1 MKGKHL
7 WAVLL
12 AVVVLSGLLLGSGV
26 LAVEESSPAE
36 LEAAQTVPVLEESVP
51 TEETA
56 SSEAAAA
63 ETTSPEA
70 EAWLEKDVALLEE
83 SSDLEQMPL
92 LVNLWNPLPE
102 DYTVELEKLD
112 NGLQIAAE
120 ARTALEQMLSDCEA
134 AGLDVTVCSAY
145 RTESTQNRLYQNKIA
160 RLRAAGYS
168 REEALA
174 EAGRWVAP
182 PGTSEHQTGLA
193 VDIMATDYPVL
204 DEKQAQTA
212 EQQWLMEHCWEYGF
226 ILRYPTDKSSV
237 TGIGYEPWHYRY
249 VGQEVA
255 ADIYARGICL
265 EEYIAVP
272 EVEGASDLLQAAV
285 DAALAP
291 DGGWQLPTENS
302 DTESEINT

>member
-1 MKGKHL
+1 MKRKHL

-12 AVVVLSGLLLGSGV
+12 AAAVLSGLLLGSGV

-36 LEAAQTVPVLEESVP
+36 LEAAQEVPVQ
-51 TEETA
+51 TDETA
-56 SSEAAAA
+56 VQQPAPA
-63 ETTSPEA
+63 EEPS
-70 EAWLEKDVALLEE
+70 LEKDVVTLEE
-83 SSDLEQMPL
+83 TADLDAMPL

-102 DYTVELEKLD
+102 QYTVKLEKLD

-120 ARTALEQMLSDCEA
+120 ARPALEKMLSDCEA
-134 AGLDVTVCSAY
+134 AGMDVTVCSAY

-204 DEKQAQTA
+204 DEKQAQTE

-249 VGQEVA
+249 VGQETA
-255 ADIYARGICL
+255 ASIYERGLCL

-272 EVEGASDLLQAAV
+272 EVEGASEKLQAAV

-291 DGGWQLPTENS
+291 GGGWQLPVANS
-302 DTESEINT
+302 DTDSKAE

>member
-1 MKGKHL
+1 MKRKHL

-12 AVVVLSGLLLGSGV
+12 AAAVLSGLLLGSGV

-36 LEAAQTVPVLEESVP
+36 LEAAQEVPVQ
-51 TEETA
+51 TDETA
-56 SSEAAAA
+56 VQQPAPA
-63 ETTSPEA
+63 EEPS
-70 EAWLEKDVALLEE
+70 LEKDVVTLEE
-83 SSDLEQMPL
+83 TADLDTMPL

-102 DYTVELEKLD
+102 QYTVKLEKLD

-120 ARTALEQMLSDCEA
+120 ARPALEKMLSDCEA
-134 AGLDVTVCSAY
+134 AGMDVAVCSAY

-193 VDIMATDYPVL
+193 VDLMATDYPVL
-204 DEKQAQTA
+204 DEKQAQTE

-249 VGQEVA
+249 VGQETA
-255 ADIYARGICL
+255 ASIYERGLCL

-272 EVEGASDLLQAAV
+272 EVEGASEKLQAAV

-291 DGGWQLPTENS
+291 GGGWQLPVANS
-302 DTESEINT
+302 DTDSKAE

>member
-1 MKGKHL
+1 MKRKHL

-12 AVVVLSGLLLGSGV
+12 AAAVLSGLLLGSGV

-36 LEAAQTVPVLEESVP
+36 LEAAQEVPVQ
-51 TEETA
+51 TDETA
-56 SSEAAAA
+56 VQQPAPA
-63 ETTSPEA
+63 EEPS
-70 EAWLEKDVALLEE
+70 LEKDVVTLEE
-83 SSDLEQMPL
+83 AADLDAMPL

-102 DYTVELEKLD
+102 QYTVKLEKLD

-120 ARTALEQMLSDCEA
+120 ARPALEKMLSDCEA
-134 AGLDVTVCSAY
+134 AGMDVTVCSAY

-204 DEKQAQTA
+204 DEKQAQTE

-249 VGQEVA
+249 VGQETA
-255 ADIYARGICL
+255 ASIYERGLCL

-272 EVEGASDLLQAAV
+272 EVEGASEKLQAAV

-291 DGGWQLPTENS
+291 GGGWQLPTENA
-302 DTESEINT
+302 DTDSKTE

>member
-1 MKGKHL
+1 MKRKHL

-12 AVVVLSGLLLGSGV
+12 AAAVLSGLLLGSGV

-36 LEAAQTVPVLEESVP
+36 LEAAQEVPVQTDEVP
-51 TEETA
+51 VQQPA
-56 SSEAAAA
+56 PA
-63 ETTSPEA
+63 EDPS
-70 EAWLEKDVALLEE
+70 LEKDVVTLEE
-83 SSDLEQMPL
+83 TADLDAMPL

-102 DYTVELEKLD
+102 QYTVKLEKLD

-120 ARTALEQMLSDCEA
+120 ARQALEKMLGDCEA

-160 RLRAAGYS
+160 RLRAVGYS

-174 EAGRWVAP
+174 EAGRRGAP

-204 DEKQAQTA
+204 DEKQAKTE

-249 VGQEVA
+249 VGQETA
-255 ADIYARGICL
+255 ASIYERGLCL

-272 EVEGASDLLQAAV
+272 EVEGASEKLQAAV

-291 DGGWQLPTENS
+291 GGGWQFPTEDA
-302 DTESEINT
+302 DTDSKAE

>member
-1 MKGKHL
+1 MKRKHL

-12 AVVVLSGLLLGSGV
+12 AAAVLSGLLLGSGV

-36 LEAAQTVPVLEESVP
+36 LEAAQEVPVQ
-51 TEETA
+51 TDETA
-56 SSEAAAA
+56 VQQPAPA
-63 ETTSPEA
+63 EEPS
-70 EAWLEKDVALLEE
+70 LEKDVVTLEE
-83 SSDLEQMPL
+83 TADLGAMPL

-102 DYTVELEKLD
+102 QYTVKLEKLD

-120 ARTALEQMLSDCEA
+120 VRPALEKMLSDCEA
-134 AGLDVTVCSAY
+134 AGMDVTVCSAY

-160 RLRAAGYS
+160 RLRATGYS

-204 DEKQAQTA
+204 DEKQAQTE

-249 VGQEVA
+249 VGQETA
-255 ADIYARGICL
+255 ASIYERGLCL

-272 EVEGASDLLQAAV
+272 EVEGASEKLQAAV

-291 DGGWQLPTENS
+291 GGGWQLPTGNADTNS
-302 DTESEINT
+302 KAE

>member
-1 MKGKHL
+1 MKRKHL

-12 AVVVLSGLLLGSGV
+12 AAAVLSGLLLGSGV

-36 LEAAQTVPVLEESVP
+36 LEAAQEVPVQ
-51 TEETA
+51 TDETA
-56 SSEAAAA
+56 VQQPAPA
-63 ETTSPEA
+63 EEPS
-70 EAWLEKDVALLEE
+70 LEKDVVTLEE
-83 SSDLEQMPL
+83 TADLDAMPL

-102 DYTVELEKLD
+102 QYTVKLEKLD

-120 ARTALEQMLSDCEA
+120 ARPALEKMLSDCEA
-134 AGLDVTVCSAY
+134 AGMDVTVCSAY

-204 DEKQAQTA
+204 DEKQAQTE

-249 VGQEVA
+249 VGQETA
-255 ADIYARGICL
+255 ASIYERGLCL

-272 EVEGASDLLQAAV
+272 EVEGASEKLQATV

-291 DGGWQLPTENS
+291 GGGWQLPVANS
-302 DTESEINT
+302 DTDSKAE

>member
-1 MKGKHL
+1 MKRKHL
-7 WAVLL
+7 WTILL
-12 AVVVLSGLLLGSGV
+12 AAAVLSGLLLGSGV

-36 LEAAQTVPVLEESVP
+36 LEVAQEVPVQTGETPAQEPVPAEEPS
-51 TEETA
+51 
-56 SSEAAAA
+56 
-63 ETTSPEA
+63 
-70 EAWLEKDVALLEE
+70 LEKDVVTLEE
-83 SSDLEQMPL
+83 AADLDTMPL

-102 DYTVELEKLD
+102 QYTVKLEKLD

-120 ARTALEQMLSDCEA
+120 ARQALEKMLSDCEA

-160 RLRAAGYS
+160 RLRAAGYN

-204 DEKQAQTA
+204 DEKQAQTE

-249 VGQEVA
+249 VGQETA
-255 ADIYARGICL
+255 ASIYERGLCL

-272 EVEGASDLLQAAV
+272 EVEGASEKLQAAV

-291 DGGWQLPTENS
+291 GGGWQLPTVDS
-302 DTESEINT
+302 DTDSKSE

>member
-1 MKGKHL
+1 MKRKHL

-12 AVVVLSGLLLGSGV
+12 AAAVLSGLLLGSGV

-36 LEAAQTVPVLEESVP
+36 LEAAQEVPVQ
-51 TEETA
+51 TNETA
-56 SSEAAAA
+56 VQQPAPA
-63 ETTSPEA
+63 EEPS
-70 EAWLEKDVALLEE
+70 LEKDVVTLEE
-83 SSDLEQMPL
+83 TADLDAMPL

-102 DYTVELEKLD
+102 QYTVKLEKLD

-120 ARTALEQMLSDCEA
+120 ARPALEKMLSDCEA
-134 AGLDVTVCSAY
+134 AGMDVTVCSAY

-204 DEKQAQTA
+204 DEKQAQTE

-249 VGQEVA
+249 VGQETA
-255 ADIYARGICL
+255 ASIYERGLCL

-272 EVEGASDLLQAAV
+272 EVEGASEKLQAAV

-291 DGGWQLPTENS
+291 GGGWQLPTGNADTNS
-302 DTESEINT
+302 KAE

>member
-12 AVVVLSGLLLGSGV
+12 AAVVLSGLLLGSGV

-120 ARTALEQMLSDCEA
+120 ARPALEQMLSDCEA

-255 ADIYARGICL
+255 ADIYARSICL

-291 DGGWQLPTENS
+291 DGGWQLPAENS

>member
-1 MKGKHL
+1 MKRKHL

-12 AVVVLSGLLLGSGV
+12 AAAVLSGLLLGSGV

-36 LEAAQTVPVLEESVP
+36 LEAAQEVPVQ
-51 TEETA
+51 TDETA
-56 SSEAAAA
+56 VQQPAPA
-63 ETTSPEA
+63 EEPS
-70 EAWLEKDVALLEE
+70 LEKDVVTLEE
-83 SSDLEQMPL
+83 TADLGAMPL
-92 LVNLWNPLPE
+92 LVNLWNSLPE
-102 DYTVELEKLD
+102 QYTVKLEKLD

-120 ARTALEQMLSDCEA
+120 ARPALEKMLSDCEA
-134 AGLDVTVCSAY
+134 AGMDVTVCSAY

-160 RLRAAGYS
+160 RLRATGYS

-204 DEKQAQTA
+204 DEKQAQTE

-249 VGQEVA
+249 VGQETA
-255 ADIYARGICL
+255 ASIYERGLCL

-272 EVEGASDLLQAAV
+272 EVEGASEKLQAAV

-291 DGGWQLPTENS
+291 GGGWQLPTGNADTNS
-302 DTESEINT
+302 KAE

>member
-7 WAVLL
+7 WVVLL
-12 AVVVLSGLLLGSGV
+12 AAAMLGGLLGSGV
-26 LAVEESSPAE
+26 LAVEESTPAE
-36 LEAAQTVPVLEESVP
+36 LETAQAVPVREEGAP

-56 SSEAAAA
+56 SSEPTQAGTVPT
-63 ETTSPEA
+63 ETDVQ
-70 EAWLEKDVALLEE
+70 LEKDVALLEQTP
-83 SSDLEQMPL
+83 DLEQLPL

-120 ARTALEQMLSDCEA
+120 ACPALEQMLSDCEA

-204 DEKQAQTA
+204 DEKQAQTE

-249 VGQEVA
+249 VGQKVA
-255 ADIYARGICL
+255 AAIYERGICL

-291 DGGWQLPTENS
+291 DGGWQVPAVNP